1 MSPRIV
7 FLQTP
12 QGGLLTEQEARVQ
25 AALEELKCAD
35 CWPWEKY
42 RQDGETERS
51 SKRGIAI
58 ENSLLTAEALSG
70 LSQIISWGAT
80 WEHNITDGPD
90 LSVWKMAG
98 VDFVPMIWG
107 AGTIPLAEVGGRL
120 QEQDIHGLW
129 LASGLPSS
137 SSALLGFNEPNFPNQ
152 PLSTGRMLNNWR
164 LTMAFRPSS
173 GAQRHIPGRSRARE
187 EFGLPLQ
194 VDAIGI
200 HVFTCYAAGLKYHL
214 DRYRIFGK
222 PMWITEIACSDP
234 ASPERLSAEGQMA
247 YMREAIPLLEADEDV
262 AKYAWF
268 SYFKDEWAHPIVPSL
283 NGDAGLVH
291 PNGTLTPLGNLYNS
305 FAAGSNLTEINITEP
320 EQLANWRMRWMMMG
334 V

>member
-1 MSPRIV
+1 MCLKLTRAFRSAVVDKAEAHKARIFGAITDHWLCVRQARLCSAQEVPPGGDDEDEEEDLCFTGLMGCMSTHPSRCQNSPASNIADQGLMSRPRFLTLAVTLVALACVRTAVAGSCEEVWFVEGNFVGETFTCGERIV

-58 ENSLLTAEALSG
+58 ENSLLTADRM
-70 LSQIISWGAT
+70 QCDPIDW
-80 WEHNITDGPD
+80 
-90 LSVWKMAG
+90 
-98 VDFVPMIWG
+98 
-107 AGTIPLAEVGGRL
+107 L
-120 QEQDIHGLW
+120 QQFFAHCEGCK
-129 LASGLPSS
+129 
-137 SSALLGFNEPNFPNQ
+137 
-152 PLSTGRMLNNWR
+152 
-164 LTMAFRPSS
+164 
-173 GAQRHIPGRSRARE
+173 
-187 EFGLPLQ
+187 

-283 NGDAGLVH
+283 
-291 PNGTLTPLGNLYNS
+291 PLI
-305 FAAGSNLTEINITEP
+305 E
-320 EQLANWRMRWMMMG
+320 LAEG
-334 V
+334 VPFEGHKL

>member
-1 MSPRIV
+1 
-7 FLQTP
+7 
-12 QGGLLTEQEARVQ
+12 
-25 AALEELKCAD
+25 
-35 CWPWEKY
+35 
-42 RQDGETERS
+42 
-51 SKRGIAI
+51 
-58 ENSLLTAEALSG
+58 
-70 LSQIISWGAT
+70 
-80 WEHNITDGPD
+80 GPD

-107 AGTIPLAEVGGRL
+107 FATCCLG
-120 QEQDIHGLW
+120 Q
-129 LASGLPSS
+129 ASGLPSS

-152 PLSTGRMLNNWR
+152 RLGTLQAAEHWKDVEQLAADYGISTIVS
-164 LTMAFRPSS
+164 PSMNYHWS
-173 GAQRHIPGRSRARE
+173 MDPIDW
-187 EFGLPLQ
+187 LQ
-194 VDAIGI
+194 QFFAHCEGCKVDAIGI

>member
-107 AGTIPLAEVGGRL
+107 FATCCLG
-120 QEQDIHGLW
+120 Q
-129 LASGLPSS
+129 ASGLPSS

-152 PLSTGRMLNNWR
+152 RLGTLQAAEHWKDVEQLAADYGISTIVS
-164 LTMAFRPSS
+164 PSMNYHWS
-173 GAQRHIPGRSRARE
+173 MDPIDW
-187 EFGLPLQ
+187 LQ
-194 VDAIGI
+194 QFFAHCEGCKVDAIGI

-268 SYFKDEWAHPIVPSL
+268 SYFKDEWAHPIVAVLACCSLSPS
-283 NGDAGLVH
+283 
-291 PNGTLTPLGNLYNS
+291 
-305 FAAGSNLTEINITEP
+305 EP
-320 EQLANWRMRWMMMG
+320 RLMVRMEMPAWCIRMAH
-334 V
+334 